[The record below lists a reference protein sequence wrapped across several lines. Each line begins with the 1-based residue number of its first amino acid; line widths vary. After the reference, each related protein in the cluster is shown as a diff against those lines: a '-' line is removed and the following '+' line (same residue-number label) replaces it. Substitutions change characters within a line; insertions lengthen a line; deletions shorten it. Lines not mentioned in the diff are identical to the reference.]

1 MMDLRRRIGGKKVV
15 NKKYFDNEE
24 QLRNW
29 KRFLEIR
36 EIKRQNGS
44 KSGQT

>member
-1 MMDLRRRIGGKKVV
+1 MRRNIGGKGKV

-24 QLRNW
+24 QMKNW
-29 KRFLEIR
+29 KDFMKIR

-44 KSGQT
+44 KSGIKS